1 MTMRR
6 TLPTAMPALV
16 AALLLGACD
25 GDKPATAPE
34 GGAASPAKTGDSS
47 GDKKSGPV
55 AAGKGDKVKTIDGKA
70 PGGDDRYALQID
82 APEAKAGQPAQVT
95 VKVVPKSP
103 WHMNLDF
110 PTSLKVTAPEGVTID
125 KADLKKADAAKLDES
140 TCQFDVKF
148 TPAAAGESKFTGKF
162 KFAVCQDDACSP
174 VTEDV
179 EFKVAVK

>member
-1 MTMRR
+1 
-6 TLPTAMPALV
+6 MPALV

-34 GGAASPAKTGDSS
+34 GGAASPAKTGDKTP
-47 GDKKSGPV
+47 GKDAPV
-55 AAGKGDKVKTIDGKA
+55 ADAGKGGEKVKTVDGKA
-70 PGGDDRYALQID
+70 PGGDDRYALQIE

-95 VKVVPKSP
+95 VKVVPKAP

-110 PTSLKVTAPEGVTID
+110 PTSLKVTAPDGVTLD
-125 KADLKKADAAKLDES
+125 KPDLKKADAKLDES
-140 TCQFDVKF
+140 ACQFDVKF
-148 TPAAAGESKFTGKF
+148 TPASAGESTFTGKF